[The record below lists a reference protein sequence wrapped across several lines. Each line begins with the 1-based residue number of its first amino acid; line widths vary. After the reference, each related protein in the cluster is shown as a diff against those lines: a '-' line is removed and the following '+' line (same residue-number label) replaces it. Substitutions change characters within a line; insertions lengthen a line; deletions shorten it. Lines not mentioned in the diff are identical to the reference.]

1 MKVKLLALL
10 GMTAVPLLSVGQ
22 TNPVF
27 YNKGVMSIVS
37 TNANSTT
44 LYVNGDFIAG
54 GDATTQSEIHL
65 DKSQT
70 VITGNFVHNVPYDVA
85 QSQGRNLF
93 VLPSN
98 YDSNKSKFVFRAAD
112 QANPTAQTITTTL
125 AYDLVGKGVNYIN
138 FPDVEV
144 ENKAHLTVAPEI
156 AMSVQ
161 GLALTKGKLIL
172 DSRRLTNTDANST
185 VSAHMYVASG
195 TNKIT
200 YSRPASGVTD
210 VNEFGA
216 VQVKLALDQLDNTT
230 NARSLVGMGSPYSEI
245 RADYFMWNFLMFPYD
260 NNIIGSLNFAETN
273 PLVPIKA
280 GKGFVVGVDL
290 RGTDISNYDGT
301 NNGSMSDTYKNKLG
315 ASTSL
320 ASSFANRNVE
330 MITFDRLAF
339 NNENNIFPLTGF
351 TLGNVNFAENAQ
363 TISGA
368 VYNNEQIVYN
378 DVTVAL
384 EKGYNYL
391 ANPYT
396 YPLSLKNLIDKT
408 QSVAKWGVQ
417 AGETGETR
425 DIISRA
431 WVLNPTSKASGLHN
445 VNTPTTILGKNR
457 LHATY
462 SYLLMKNVGGTFS
475 SDLSGNDVNKF
486 VVAPLQMFV
495 IYAVNSGTATQ
506 ITIPQ
511 SERILGTN
519 THFLRSTDSN
529 ITEGDDYLFE
539 VTDLTTKTYDRA
551 AIVLRTPQQILTSSE
566 YKDSKKLV
574 SNVVSDSNTKSAL
587 AVVSEEGVVSQTAAS
602 MIYTKDAEG
611 NAIESLFLP
620 TADGATEVS
629 TILYLSPSLTAQKIG
644 VTAKRLETM
653 DRATEIWLTD
663 KLNNKKVLLSNGN
676 TYETTIRPTDVTDR
690 FTLRFVLASSGI
702 GDETGDT
709 GVDKSISSYYA
720 NGVLTVTGF
729 DESDF
734 GSTIFVYD
742 IQGKLIAQE
751 KVNELRETIEQD
763 FMPGAYIVKVV
774 GNKSYVSKFLVK

>member
-27 YNKGVMSIVS
+27 YNKGVMSVVS

-44 LYVNGDFIAG
+44 LYVNGDFIVG

-85 QSQGRNLF
+85 QTQGRNVF
-93 VLPSN
+93 VLPSS
-98 YDSNKSKFVFRAAD
+98 YDSNKSKIVFRAAD
-112 QANPTAQTITTTL
+112 QTSPTAQAITTTL
-125 AYDLVGKGVNYIN
+125 TYDLVGKGVNYIN
-138 FPDVEV
+138 FPDIEV

-172 DSRRLTNTDANST
+172 DSRRLTNTDANET

-200 YSRPASGVTD
+200 YSRPTSGVTD
-210 VNEFGA
+210 INEFGA
-216 VQVKLALDQLDNTT
+216 VQVKVALDQLDNSDA
-230 NARSLVGMGSPYSEI
+230 ARSLVGMGSPYSEI

-290 RGTDISNYDGT
+290 RGTNLSNYDGT
-301 NNGSMSDTYKNKLG
+301 NNGSISDAYVTKLANG
-315 ASTSL
+315 GTL
-320 ASSFANRNVE
+320 ASAFASRNVE
-330 MITFDRLAF
+330 MLTFDRLAF
-339 NNENNIFPLTGF
+339 NTQNNIFPLTGF
-351 TLGNVNFAENAQ
+351 THGNNAFSENAQ
-363 TISGA
+363 TISGS

-378 DVTVAL
+378 DVTVDL
-384 EKGYNYL
+384 EKGFNYL

-396 YPLSLKNLIDKT
+396 YPLSLKNLMDKT
-408 QSVAKWGVQ
+408 QSAAKWGVK
-417 AGETGETR
+417 AGEVGDTR
-425 DIISRA
+425 DIISRV

-445 VNTPTTILGKNR
+445 VNTPSTILGKNR

-462 SYLLMKNVGGTFS
+462 SYLLMKNVGGTFDS
-475 SDLSGNDVNKF
+475 ELSGNEVNKF

-495 IYAVNSGTATQ
+495 IYVLNSGTATQ

-511 SERILGTN
+511 SERILGSN
-519 THFLRSTDSN
+519 AHFLRSTDSN
-529 ITEGDDYLFE
+529 VSEGDDYLFE
-539 VTDLTTKTYDRA
+539 VTDLTTKTYDRTA
-551 AIVLRTPQQILTSSE
+551 VVLRTPQQIMTNSD

-611 NAIESLFLP
+611 SAIESLFLP
-620 TADGATEVS
+620 TSESASEVS
-629 TILYLSPSLTAQKIG
+629 TPLYLSPSLTAQK
-644 VTAKRLETM
+644 VTIAAKRLETM
-653 DRATEIWLTD
+653 DRVSEIWLND
-663 KLNNKKVLLSNGN
+663 NLKNKKFLLSNGDA
-676 TYETTIRPTDVTDR
+676 YETSVAPTDKVDR

-709 GVDKSISSYYA
+709 SVDKSISSYYA